1 MGDAD
6 HKTRD
11 MTSWSM
17 THFNF

>member
-11 MTSWSM
+11 VTSWSM
-17 THFNF
+17 ADFNF

>member
-6 HKTRD
+6 QKTRD

-17 THFNF
+17 ADFNF

>member
-17 THFNF
+17 AHFNF